1 MFGLIED
8 RGIDENEGGTRHP
21 TRRRVA
27 KTAAAIRQRRLRDR
41 RHRGFVCV
49 TVEIGADDIGGLID
63 RGLLH
68 RLHQDDPDQVQGA
81 LHAFLDQ
88 TLAGVV
94 SHG

>member
-1 MFGLIED
+1 MIMASE
-8 RGIDENEGGTRHP
+8 T
-21 TRRRVA
+21 V
-27 KTAAAIRQRRLRDR
+27 AAIRQQRHRDR
-41 RHRGFVCV
+41 RHRGVFCV

-63 RGLLH
+63 RGLLD
-68 RLHQDDPDQVQGA
+68 RIHQDDPDQVQGA